1 MTKRMTPEQCRQ
13 FLTERVRTAAIG
25 TVRPEGRSHVAV
37 IWFDLDGDTLVF
49 TTWHKSVK
57 RANLRHNPQV
67 CICVD
72 DETPPY
78 AYVQIEG
85 TAELTENDP
94 DHLYWATRI
103 AGRYMGAD
111 QAERYGKRNA
121 VEGELL
127 VRVRI
132 TRIMGEEDIAGW

>member
-1 MTKRMTPEQCRQ
+1 MTPEQCRQ
-13 FLTERVRTAAIG
+13 FLTEQVRTAAIG
-25 TVRPEGRSHVAV
+25 TVRPDGRPHVAV
-37 IWFDLDGDTLVF
+37 IWFDIDGDMLVF

-57 RANLRHNPQV
+57 RANMRHNPQV
-67 CICVD
+67 SICVD

-85 TAELTENDP
+85 TVELTENDP

-103 AGRYMGAD
+103 AGRYMGED

-132 TRIMGEEDIAGW
+132 TRMIGEEEIAGW